1 LPDPLALVRATLYK
15 AERARIL
22 RETGA
27 EPVFY
32 VTEIASGGRG
42 GGSSAEAG
50 RELHR
55 EAWGLDPFDV
65 VNVDRWAGPLPLAW
79 CFRFGWVYGVCD
91 LAVFDLGRL
100 KRVVEVKSYGRVRER
115 ERAQAAL
122 YGLLAALNFLSKPE
136 VVVWS
141 PSGEVAV
148 VDWEALALNSL
159 TRWRSRELARE
170 LLSAH

>member
-1 LPDPLALVRATLYK
+1 LPDPLALVKATLYK
-15 AERARIL
+15 AERAKVL

-32 VTEIASGGRG
+32 VTEVASGGRG
-42 GGSSAEAG
+42 GGSGREAG

-55 EAWGLDPFDV
+55 KLWGLDPFDV
-65 VNVDRWAGPLPLAW
+65 VNAEVWAGPLPLAW
-79 CFRFGWVYGVCD
+79 RFRFGWVYGVCD

-100 KRVVEVKSYGRVRER
+100 KRVVEVKSYGAVRER

-136 VVVWS
+136 VAVRS

-159 TRWRSRELARE
+159 ARWRSRALARE